1 MKKIMLV
8 FSVSALLM
16 GCGGGEAETTPS
28 ETTTHDQ
35 HDHGSMEMED
45 LVPAEERLFVPEGAY
60 VFFKNLR
67 DGDRVSAPVKLVFG
81 IEGME
86 VVPAGPITKG
96 TGHHHI
102 IINGQ
107 YTPTGGVIPA
117 DEVNIH
123 YGQGQT
129 EAELDLAPGEYLLT
143 MQFANGIHESYGE
156 QMSSTIKIIVE

>member
-1 MKKIMLV
+1 MKKLMLV
-8 FSVSALLM
+8 FAASAWLV
-16 GCGGGEAETTPS
+16 GCGGGEAETTPA
-28 ETTTHDQ
+28 ETTHDH

-67 DGDRVSAPVKLVFG
+67 DGDRVSSPVKLEFG

-117 DEVNIH
+117 DDVNIH

-129 EAELDLAPGEYLLT
+129 EAEIDLAPGEYLLT